1 MSQSSG
7 LSLEDKMALRELV
20 ERYAL
25 AADTRNPDMFGS
37 CFTKDGVNR
46 TPKVPESL
54 GPTLERSGRDEIG
67 QSILGLKRYFATMHA
82 VVGQVIDDTDPERPT
97 GVVACLANH
106 VTHLNGELTN
116 HAWSLH
122 YHDNYVRED
131 GAWRIAK
138 RELYCDWIEQR
149 PVRFLREG
157 LDAQQ

>member
-1 MSQSSG
+1 M
-7 LSLEDKMALRELV
+7 ELRALV

-25 AADTRNPDMFGS
+25 AADTRNPEVFGS
-37 CFTKDGVNR
+37 CFTKDGLNR

-54 GPTLERSGRDEIG
+54 GPTLERSGREEIG
-67 QSILGLKRYFATMHA
+67 QSILGLKRYYATMHA
-82 VVGQVIDDTDPERPT
+82 VVGQVIDDTDPDHPT

-106 VTHLNGELTN
+106 VTLHNGELTN

-122 YHDNYVRED
+122 YHDSYVRED

-138 RELYCDWIEQR
+138 RELYCDWVEQR
-149 PVRFLREG
+149 PVRYLREG